1 MEHMRPSILR
11 RPLRPTNC
19 TKETSEE
26 QYQREQEAI
35 AARARRMQA
44 TEARLMGS
52 LYPTTEVQQQRQQE
66 LERVR
71 QEQLTAQAAAR
82 HREQLMLSAFTDS
95 RPATAPPPARP
106 WEGSSLSYATRCEQ
120 ERVRKDLESQMADEN
135 RRMALAKS
143 LERQQQRQAEA
154 AEIRQQLQQP
164 QGTFWN
170 VGSMP
175 GTGRLIAP
183 EQRWMSQEAYRPM
196 KGRPD
201 SLPGSPRATAGA
213 AGIAAPGGRPSGL
226 CPPWATHT
234 EPAAATNTASLGGS
248 FHSRSIRSYDSFNSS
263 GMASVLGGG
272 VEGQEGVAAQQR
284 RPMTAAAAEA
294 APRRYP
300 WEWPGA

>member
-1 MEHMRPSILR
+1 VHTDSPSIYYTSHAKCLVPNSTSVHSPYLR
-11 RPLRPTNC
+11 SLLASPHNSTAHSPSLPLCPVSC
-19 TKETSEE
+19 C
-26 QYQREQEAI
+26 
-35 AARARRMQA
+35 
-44 TEARLMGS
+44 
-52 LYPTTEVQQQRQQE
+52 
-66 LERVR
+66 
-71 QEQLTAQAAAR
+71 
-82 HREQLMLSAFTDS
+82 LS
-95 RPATAPPPARP
+95 
-106 WEGSSLSYATRCEQ
+106 
-120 ERVRKDLESQMADEN
+120 
-135 RRMALAKS
+135 
-143 LERQQQRQAEA
+143 
-154 AEIRQQLQQP
+154 QP